1 MSAQDK
7 DIIARLKANDFQ
19 VARAAIIV
27 IEELRMEVNKF
38 ELIAEDLEACM
49 LAMDRLD
56 VPRSNEYDVVYSVF
70 GRACRM
76 RDDLR

>member
-1 MSAQDK
+1 MNEQDQ

-38 ELIAEDLEACM
+38 ELIAEDLESCM
-49 LAMDRLD
+49 LAMDDLD
-56 VPRSNEYDVVYSVF
+56 VPRSNEDGVVYSVF
-70 GRACRM
+70 GRACWM
-76 RDDLR
+76 RDD